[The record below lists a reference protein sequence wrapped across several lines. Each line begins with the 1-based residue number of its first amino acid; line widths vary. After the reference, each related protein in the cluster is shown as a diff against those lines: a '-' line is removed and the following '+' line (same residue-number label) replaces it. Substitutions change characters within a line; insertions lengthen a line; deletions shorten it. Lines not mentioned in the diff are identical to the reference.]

1 MIMNSKY
8 VRIWKKTLMAY
19 FKTLSWHSPG
29 ETEDRL
35 LGYLMTVSI
44 TEVKKHQMRW
54 ADGH

>member
-1 MIMNSKY
+1 MNSKY